1 MFRHMGV
8 LEHIN
13 FNEVDT
19 AIHKKGLDHALRE
32 MNSASSKQSAENCPK
47 EMISSFFEQLDMVM
61 KHVDAT
67 FRSHV
72 YRQDCDI
79 FFHEP

>member
-47 EMISSFFEQLDMVM
+47 EMISSFFEQLDVVM